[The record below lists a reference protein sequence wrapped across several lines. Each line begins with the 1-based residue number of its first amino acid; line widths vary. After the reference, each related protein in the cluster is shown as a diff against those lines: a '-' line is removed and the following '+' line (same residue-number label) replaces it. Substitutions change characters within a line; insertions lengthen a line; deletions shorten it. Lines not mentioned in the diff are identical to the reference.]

1 MHNSWSIQLCDFKG
15 QTHALNFH
23 SGNGKFRTETGETT
37 ELLARSEMRQVVE
50 LPMHSVAVG
59 AVEAAYHQ
67 KYGIGTDLSEQQLID
82 CSFRVYGNHGCF
94 RGLPSRAFDYIKAYG
109 LILERDYEYISLQ
122 SVCRQLVKKPFVNI
136 TRYVNITS
144 ICFKFVASARAEAV
158 VDLPVPGVP
167 VISMFGFWRLVPLFA
182 PAILS
187 LWNKV
192 QIRRL
197 SLNAKSKIRVFKDKS
212 LRNVCA
218 KYPTSSIAG
227 QTLAHISSL
236 HSGNGNVA
244 CRETGET
251 TELLARSEM
260 RQVVELPMHSV
271 TVGAVEAAY
280 HQKYGIG
287 TDLSEQQ
294 LIDCSFRVY
303 GNHGCFR
310 GLPSR
315 AFDYIKAYGLILERD
330 YEYISLQS
338 VCRQLEKLMVNTLQ
352 FNFCLPTPYVFMRRF
367 LKAAQSDKKVHYK
380 FELMEETLYLTINL
394 IDMFLAVTQ
403 HVPRK
408 KLQLVGE
415 VNGEYIAIQLLYA
428 NSICVHEET
437 VPLDLDTE
445 SFYLTRKETIES
457 QLEKVANRMAEE
469 MLIISYE
476 THRGSSCRGVAWERF
491 SLEELR
497 GTVACV
503 EECVSMRD

>member
-144 ICFKFVASARAEAV
+144 
-158 VDLPVPGVP
+158 
-167 VISMFGFWRLVPLFA
+167 
-182 PAILS
+182 
-187 LWNKV
+187 
-192 QIRRL
+192 
-197 SLNAKSKIRVFKDKS
+197 
-212 LRNVCA
+212 
-218 KYPTSSIAG
+218 
-227 QTLAHISSL
+227 
-236 HSGNGNVA
+236 

-338 VCRQLEKLMVNTLQ
+338 VCRQLDDEDELKQAVTSVSISFDTSEIRYYRSGVFTSNHCGNTLKDLRH
-352 FNFCLPTPYVFMRRF
+352 F
-367 LKAAQSDKKVHYK
+367 A
-380 FELMEETLYLTINL
+380 
-394 IDMFLAVTQ
+394 LAVGYGIENG
-403 HVPRK
+403 VPYWLIK
-408 KLQLVGE
+408 NSWGEDWGEGLLQG
-415 VNGEYIAIQLLYA
+415 
-428 NSICVHEET
+428 
-437 VPLDLDTE
+437 
-445 SFYLTRKETIES
+445 
-457 QLEKVANRMAEE
+457 
-469 MLIISYE
+469 
-476 THRGSSCRGVAWERF
+476 
-491 SLEELR
+491 
-497 GTVACV
+497 
-503 EECVSMRD
+503 